1 MTLKCG
7 CEGDVCQGHMGK
19 MLDVN
24 ILTEIPCKELW
35 ALQQVARKAKTFINS
50 VREPPE
56 PTNLAKSP
64 VAAHIFAEDLNQALR
79 ELENYWK
86 IEESERC

>member
-1 MTLKCG
+1 LTLKCG
-7 CEGDVCQGHMGK
+7 CEGDVCQGHKGTIGGG
-19 MLDVN
+19 VV

-35 ALQQVARKAKTFINS
+35 ALQQVARKAKDFINS

-64 VAAHIFAEDLNQALR
+64 VAAFLFAEELDQALK

-86 IEESERC
+86 IDNG

>member
-1 MTLKCG
+1 MTLGCG
-7 CEGDVCQGHMGK
+7 CEGDICQGHSGELLGVK
-19 MLDVN
+19 

-35 ALQQVARKAKTFINS
+35 ALQQVARKAKAFIDS

-64 VAAHIFAEDLNQALR
+64 VAAHLFAEDLNQALK
-79 ELENYWK
+79 ELENHWK
-86 IEESERC
+86 IDDG